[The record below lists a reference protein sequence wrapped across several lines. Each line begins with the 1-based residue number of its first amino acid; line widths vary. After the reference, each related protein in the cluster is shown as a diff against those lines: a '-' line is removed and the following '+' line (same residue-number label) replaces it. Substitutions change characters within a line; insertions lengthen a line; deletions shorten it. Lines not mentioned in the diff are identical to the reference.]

1 LWFESLVT
9 ATSRLAAFVAFRS
22 ARSRFLAL
30 IRSVRAL
37 HTRPPRAASKQEAT
51 NDEPRRGQR
60 SRGASYDH
68 PMNHEERRP
77 VTSPD
82 PHGAVRR
89 AQRTATTDE
98 ICRRPQLDVMAR
110 ELPSVPFMYPDSSL
124 ASDDDGGPHS
134 ELDDEEPP
142 ELGSPTHVL
151 QLMDAL
157 ESRSYQR
164 FVERLMRRSRSSA
177 R

>member
-1 LWFESLVT
+1 
-9 ATSRLAAFVAFRS
+9 
-22 ARSRFLAL
+22 
-30 IRSVRAL
+30 
-37 HTRPPRAASKQEAT
+37 
-51 NDEPRRGQR
+51 
-60 SRGASYDH
+60 
-68 PMNHEERRP
+68 
-77 VTSPD
+77 
-82 PHGAVRR
+82 
-89 AQRTATTDE
+89 
-98 ICRRPQLDVMAR
+98 MAR